1 MNDIAEIKSRL
12 DIVDIVSDYVELR
25 RSGHNYSG
33 FCPFHPNSRTP
44 AFYVFP
50 ETQTWRC
57 FGACAEGGDIFSFV
71 MKKEGWDFKEA
82 LKEMAQRAGVE
93 LTPLKPVDKVKEAAN
108 EAKFTL
114 LDAAADY
121 FHQLLLYA
129 PEGQAAR
136 TYLERRGLNEDTIA
150 AFRLGFSLPAWS
162 ACQAHFGGQGY
173 SNEDLLAVGL
183 LTENQEKGT
192 VYDRFRNRFMIPI
205 RNIDGRVV
213 GFGARTME
221 KDGIPKYLNSPQTA
235 VFDKSG
241 VLYGLSS
248 AKRHIREARQVVIVE
263 GYMDVLQAWQ
273 AGFRNMVAQMGTAL
287 TAPQLNLLKR
297 YTKRYVLALDADAA
311 GQKATMR
318 GLQVARETLDRE
330 SISSFD
336 ARGLV
341 QHEGRLKADIRVVMI
356 PEGKDPDNIIADDPA
371 AWTALLATARPV
383 VQYVIDMATAD
394 LDENDAK
401 AKTAVAQQV
410 IPLIKDIGEPVERN
424 HYWQLL
430 ADKLKVDERALR
442 RVELPQKKRPFQQR
456 KPSPPPAEHDSAGQR
471 PIGQRG
477 VVQAKQP
484 KKSAKKAKPS
494 PMNGNPPPP
503 DAPPDWYMQDTP
515 ATDGSVPP
523 PPDGDWLEGSG
534 ETRQPQ
540 TAVLGSGSLLPAIRE
555 ENYLRECFRHLVI
568 MQQVNQKLKLVDQTA
583 VNTNDFALAEDKE
596 IFNHLQQYTVAT
608 TEQLC
613 DSLSEPLRN
622 RALTLLRL
630 PDKRDVDL
638 NRLAETLTLSVCDW
652 RLAKVKQH
660 IREIRFIH
668 SNTSQ
673 ETDSKNNLHLYQD
686 ELNRLTAAMLNL
698 HQAKNRMSAS
708 SRRQAE

>member
-1 MNDIAEIKSRL
+1 MNDIADIKSRL

-25 RSGHNYSG
+25 RSGHNFSG
-33 FCPFHPNSRTP
+33 FCPFHSNTRTP

-82 LKEMAQRAGVE
+82 LKEMASRAGVE
-93 LTPLKPVDKVKEAAN
+93 LTPLIPVDKVQAAAN
-108 EAKFTL
+108 EAKYAL

-136 TYLERRGLNEDTIA
+136 DYLERRGLNEDTIA

-173 SNEDLLAVGL
+173 SDEDLLAVGL

-205 RNIDGRVV
+205 FNIDGRVV

-235 VFDKSG
+235 VFDKSNI
-241 VLYGLSS
+241 LYGLSS

-273 AGFRNMVAQMGTAL
+273 AGFRNLVAQMGTAL
-287 TAPQLNLLKR
+287 TPQQLNLLKR

-341 QHEGRLKADIRVVMI
+341 RHEGRLKADIRIVTI
-356 PEGKDPDNIIADDPA
+356 PDGKDPDNIIAENPA
-371 AWTALLATARPV
+371 AWTALLETARPV
-383 VQYVIDMATAD
+383 VRYVIDMATAD
-394 LDENDAK
+394 LDMDDAK
-401 AKTAVAQQV
+401 GKTAVAQQV
-410 IPLIKDIGEPVERN
+410 IPLIKDIGEPVERD
-424 HYWQLL
+424 HYWQAL
-430 ADKLKVDERALR
+430 ADALQVDERALR
-442 RVELPQKKRPFQQR
+442 RVELPEKKRPFNPP
-456 KPSPPPAEHDSAGQR
+456 PSPAGQR
-471 PIGQRG
+471 P
-477 VVQAKQP
+477 VVQAKQANRP
-484 KKSAKKAKPS
+484 TQKKPS
-494 PMNGNPPPP
+494 SAGSKQPPSP
-503 DAPPDWYMQDTP
+503 DEPPDWHMQDAP
-515 ATDGSVPP
+515 AYTGSVPL
-523 PPDGDWLEGSG
+523 PPDGGDWLEGSVQK
-534 ETRQPQ
+534 RQ
-540 TAVLGSGSLLPAIRE
+540 TAVLGGGSLQPAIRE
-555 ENYLRECFRHLVI
+555 ENYLRECFRHIAI
-568 MQQVNQKLKLVDQTA
+568 MKQVDQKLRVVDQTA
-583 VNTNDFALAEDKE
+583 VNASDFALAEDKE
-596 IFNHLQQYTVAT
+596 LFNHLQQYTVAT

-622 RALTLLRL
+622 RALTLLRSSAE
-630 PDKRDVDL
+630 RDVDL

-652 RLAKVKQH
+652 RLAKVRQL
-660 IREIRFIH
+660 IREIRFIY
-668 SNTSQ
+668 SDISQ

-698 HQAKNRMSAS
+698 NRAKNRMSAS

>member
-25 RSGHNYSG
+25 RSGHNHSG
-33 FCPFHPNSRTP
+33 FCPFHPNTRTP

-57 FGACAEGGDIFSFV
+57 FGACAEGGDLFSFV

-93 LTPLKPVDKVKEAAN
+93 LTPLKPVDKVKQAAD
-108 EAKFTL
+108 EQKYGL

-121 FHQLLLYA
+121 FHQLLLHA
-129 PEGQAAR
+129 PEGKAAR
-136 TYLERRGLNEDTIA
+136 TYLEQRGLNADTIA
-150 AFRLGFSLPAWS
+150 EFRLGYSLPAWG
-162 ACQAHFGGQGY
+162 ACRTHFGGQGY
-173 SNEDLLAVGL
+173 NDADLLAVGL
-183 LTENQEKGT
+183 LTENQDKGT

-235 VFDKSG
+235 VFDKSS

-273 AGFRNMVAQMGTAL
+273 GGFRNLVAQMGTAL
-287 TAPQLNLLKR
+287 TPPQLNLLKR

-330 SISSFD
+330 AISSFD

-341 QHEGRLKADIRVVMI
+341 QHEGRLKADIRIVSM
-356 PEGKDPDNIIADDPA
+356 PDGKDPDNIIADNPA
-371 AWTALLATARPV
+371 EWTALLETARPV

-394 LDENDAK
+394 LDMQDAK

-410 IPLIKDIGEPVERN
+410 IPLIKDIGEPVERD
-424 HYWQLL
+424 HYWQAL
-430 ADKLKVDERALR
+430 AEALQVDERALR
-442 RVELPQKKRPFQQR
+442 RVELPKKKRPFQQR
-456 KPSPPPAEHDSAGQR
+456 QPIQPERTSPPRPA
-471 PIGQRG
+471 GQRG
-477 VVQAKQP
+477 VVQAKRS
-484 KKSAKKAKPS
+484 KKQTQKTPPTSVS
-494 PMNGNPPPP
+494 GDQPPPP
-503 DAPPDWYMQDTP
+503 SAPPDWYMEDRP
-515 ATDGSVPP
+515 PHDGTAPP
-523 PPDGDWLEGSG
+523 PPPNGDWMDGTIEKR
-534 ETRQPQ
+534 EE
-540 TAVLGSGSLLPAIRE
+540 TAVLGSGSLLPSIRE
-555 ENYLRECFRHLVI
+555 ENYLRECFRNLPI
-568 MQQVNQKLKLVDQTA
+568 MKQVDQKLKLVDQPI
-583 VNTNDFALAEDKE
+583 VNSNDFALAEDKE
-596 IFNHLQQYTVAT
+596 LFKHLQGQTVAT

-613 DSLSEPLRN
+613 DSLSEPLLN
-622 RALTLLRL
+622 RAQTLLRSSA
-630 PDKRDVDL
+630 KRDNDL

-652 RLAKVKQH
+652 RLAKVKQL

-668 SNTSQ
+668 SSSSQ
-673 ETDSKNNLHLYQD
+673 NADSKNSLHMYQD
-686 ELNRLTAAMLNL
+686 ELNRLTTTMLNL
-698 HQAKNRMSAS
+698 HRAKNRMSAS

>member
-1 MNDIAEIKSRL
+1 MTDISEIKSRL

-33 FCPFHPNSRTP
+33 FCPFHPNTRTP

-57 FGACAEGGDIFSFV
+57 FGACAEGGDLFSFV

-82 LKEMAQRAGVE
+82 LKEMAKRAGVE
-93 LTPLKPVDKVKEAAN
+93 LTPLKPVDKVKQAEN
-108 EAKFTL
+108 EQKYGL

-121 FHQLLLYA
+121 FHQLLLHA

-136 TYLERRGLNEDTIA
+136 AYLERRGLNEDTIA
-150 AFRLGFSLPAWS
+150 EFRLGYSLPAWG
-162 ACQAHFGGQGY
+162 ACQTHFGGQGY
-173 SNEDLLAVGL
+173 NDADLLAVGL

-235 VFDKSG
+235 VFDKSS

-273 AGFRNMVAQMGTAL
+273 AGFRNLVAQMGTAL
-287 TAPQLNLLKR
+287 TPKQLNLLKR

-330 SISSFD
+330 AIASFD

-341 QHEGRLKADIRVVMI
+341 QHEGRLKADIRIVSM
-356 PEGKDPDNIIADDPA
+356 PDGKDPDNIIADDPA
-371 AWTALLATARPV
+371 EWTKLLATARPV

-394 LDENDAK
+394 LDMGDGK

-410 IPLIKDIGEPVERN
+410 IPLIKDIGEPVERD
-424 HYWQLL
+424 HYWQAL
-430 ADKLKVDERALR
+430 ADKLEVDERALR
-442 RVELPQKKRPFQQR
+442 QVELPKKKRPFQQR
-456 KPSPPPAEHDSAGQR
+456 QSSPPRPTGQR
-471 PIGQRG
+471 S
-477 VVQAKQP
+477 VVQAKRP
-484 KKSAKKAKPS
+484 KKPTQKATPS
-494 PMNGNPPPP
+494 PAVGGQPPPP

-515 ATDGSVPP
+515 LPDGSVPP
-523 PPDGDWLEGSG
+523 PPPDGGDWMEGAVTK
-534 ETRQPQ
+534 EK

-555 ENYLRECFRHLVI
+555 ENYLRECFRNLAI
-568 MQQVNQKLKLVDQTA
+568 MRQVDQKLKLVDQTA
-583 VNTNDFALAEDKE
+583 VNNKDFALAEDKE
-596 IFNHLQQYTVAT
+596 LFDHLHQYTVAT

-613 DSLSEPLRN
+613 DSLSEPLLN
-622 RALTLLRL
+622 RAQSLLRA
-630 PDKRDVDL
+630 PDKRDIDL

-652 RLAKVKQH
+652 RLAKVKQLM
-660 IREIRFIH
+660 REIRFIH
-668 SNTSQ
+668 SDNSQ
-673 ETDSKNNLHLYQD
+673 ETDSKNSLHLYQD
-686 ELNRLTAAMLNL
+686 ELNRLTTTMLKL